1 MHHEHDRFAQ
11 RGRLADGLAS
21 LQTSIHATH
30 ATLAG
35 TVSSGAMVNTL
46 STIVALACLAS
57 SDAYQIP
64 RRSFLGV
71 ASTAGGDGHHDITQV
86 HLTSST
92 IGIFDPI

>member
-1 MHHEHDRFAQ
+1 M
-11 RGRLADGLAS
+11 RGERWAV
-21 LQTSIHATH
+21 IHATH

-71 ASTAGGDGHHDITQV
+71 ASTAGGDGHHDIT
-86 HLTSST
+86 SSSLDV
-92 IGIFDPI
+92 IDHRHF

>member
-1 MHHEHDRFAQ
+1 M
-11 RGRLADGLAS
+11 ADGLAS

-30 ATLAG
+30 ATFVG
-35 TVSSGAMVNTL
+35 TSSGAMVNTL

-71 ASTAGGDGHHDITQV
+71 ASTAGGDGHHDIT
-86 HLTSST
+86 SSSLDV
-92 IGIFDPI
+92 IDHRHF